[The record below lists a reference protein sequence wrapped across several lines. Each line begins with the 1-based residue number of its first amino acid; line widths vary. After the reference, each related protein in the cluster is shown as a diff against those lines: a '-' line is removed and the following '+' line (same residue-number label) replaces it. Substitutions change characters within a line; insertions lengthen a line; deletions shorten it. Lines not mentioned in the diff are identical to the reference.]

1 MKSITIKIHS
11 FIDTITNSSTSIYVE
26 ATQNTIDTIKDLV
39 TTLLKIGGSNKNAD
53 DLFDFELIDK
63 YLQNSINSYLYDKY
77 VEILNDIVP
86 NYDNLSYEER
96 SNLKSDIHTQFK
108 SGKRNADWYT
118 DPTNQPDFQ
127 HESWH
132 DYNDVRVK
140 VTPKSPDDDTNT
152 VSDILSKLSS
162 LFNIEACYDG

>member
-118 DPTNQPDFQ
+118 NQPDFQ